1 MRTLVTLNI
10 TLAKVCDFGVWI
22 MDTYSLKAAIDSIK
36 SINELTGFAVEVFP
50 INPNNSEASIHHTA
64 A

>member
-1 MRTLVTLNI
+1 
-10 TLAKVCDFGVWI
+10 
-22 MDTYSLKAAIDSIK
+22 MDTYSLKAGIDSIK